1 METSELQREVQGALG
16 TTTLAPLAI
25 GGQKQVY
32 SAELEGVA
40 VVVKVVLVP
49 QDTTY
54 AHEVLERA
62 QREVE
67 LLSTIESDYVVPV
80 LSEAVEIGDRP
91 EALCWVEEYLD
102 GDDLRHLTTSF
113 PWSENDT
120 WHLIHDLAQGLAACH
135 SLDVVHRDLSPG
147 NVRRRSDGRFALLDP
162 GLARHLTR
170 TALTGVFQPGTYG
183 YMSPE
188 HVPGGHPTPASDVF
202 AVGVLAY
209 QALTGDVPVPFRG
222 DAAAY
227 YAQLHTGQSP
237 PLISA
242 APHLSTTIT
251 SVVDRCLQR
260 QPARRYLDA
269 HELLADLPP
278 LPSSTDTG
286 TGGAS

>member
-1 METSELQREVQGALG
+1 MQTADLTREVQAALG

-49 QDTTY
+49 QDTHY
-54 AHEVLERA
+54 ADEVVERA

-67 LLSTIESDYVVPV
+67 LLSTIDSDFVVRV

-102 GDDLRHLTTSF
+102 GEDLRQLTSTF
-113 PWSENDT
+113 PWTEDDA
-120 WHLIHDLAQGLAACH
+120 WALIHDLASGLAACH
-135 SLDVVHRDLSPG
+135 VLDVVHRDLSPG
-147 NVRRRSDGRFALLDP
+147 NVRRRADGRYALMDP
-162 GLARHLTR
+162 GLARHLTK

-202 AVGVLAY
+202 GIGILAHQVLTTA
-209 QALTGDVPVPFRG
+209 VPVPYRG
-222 DAAAY
+222 DAATY
-227 YAQLHTGQSP
+227 YIDLHSTQAPS
-237 PLISA
+237 ITAS
-242 APHLSTTIT
+242 APHLGADLIK
-251 SVVDRCLQR
+251 VIDRCLQR

-269 HELLADLPP
+269 QELLDDLPTAVRQ
-278 LPSSTDTG
+278 L
-286 TGGAS
+286 GGSR